1 MLDEQDDAMDE
12 ILNQVSTIRN
22 QNLALQG
29 ALEAEKPL
37 MDKVINDIDRN
48 NQKMEKT
55 NSRMDKLLGR

>member
-1 MLDEQDDAMDE
+1 MDE

-22 QNLALQG
+22 QNIALQG